1 MKSDSFVKIESLKL
15 INYLII
21 SLKNLYNYFEF
32 DILNRKITQSNSNII
47 SKANNNFKI
56 KNSKKSKYYICS
68 KII

>member
-56 KNSKKSKYYICS
+56 KNSKKFKYYICS